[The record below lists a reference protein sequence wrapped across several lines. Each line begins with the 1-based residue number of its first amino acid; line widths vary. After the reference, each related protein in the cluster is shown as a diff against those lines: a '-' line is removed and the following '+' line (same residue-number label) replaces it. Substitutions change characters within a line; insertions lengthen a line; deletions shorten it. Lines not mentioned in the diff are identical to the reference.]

1 MDFTAEANLIAALF
15 VVDGAQIDKAAVLL
29 EPDDFEDQGWR
40 LFYRAMLA
48 LRDRGS
54 PIDAMGVFTELKELK
69 VSETEICRLVADS
82 FDAFPMEG
90 QVERYALAVRKEAR
104 ERRIRRSIRL
114 AAKRLEDG
122 EGSEE
127 VKSELVDDM
136 ETADLNLVA
145 QKDHHVSEA
154 TDKVLADLYDRMHGD
169 STKLGLKTGL
179 AGLDEMTTGINR
191 DELWVVGGMP
201 GRGKT
206 AFALQTAINIAG
218 QGRGVYYISLE
229 MTRYAITRRLLAMK
243 FGRGMV
249 ENPAGKQFEQLLA
262 YKQELETLP
271 LYINDA
277 SSLHIDELVA
287 RTRARILR
295 TRLDLVIVDYLQL
308 IRSDGRDRRER
319 VGEATDRLR
328 ALAKQTGTPIL
339 ALSQLRRPEHID
351 DRPTMIDLKE
361 SGDIEAHSH
370 VVLLLYMPTDP
381 EEQGNDEIIVGK
393 QREGP
398 TGKVDVKF
406 VGERGQ
412 FYERT
417 SL

>member
-15 VVDGAQIDKAAVLL
+15 VVDGQHIDKAAVLVR
-29 EPDDFEDQGWR
+29 PDDFYDKGWC
-40 LFYRAMLA
+40 LFYQAMLT
-48 LRDRGS
+48 LRDRGE
-54 PIDAMGVFTELKELK
+54 PIDAMGVFTVLKELK
-69 VSETEICRLVADS
+69 VSETEICRLVADC
-82 FDAFPMEG
+82 FNAFPMEG
-90 QVERYALAVRKEAR
+90 QVERYAKAVKTEAR
-104 ERRIRRSIRL
+104 ERRLRRTIRL
-114 AAKRLEDG
+114 AGERIEDG
-122 EGSEE
+122 ESPDE
-127 VKSELVDDM
+127 VKSELIDEI
-136 ETADLNLVA
+136 ETADLTLVE
-145 QKDHHVSEA
+145 QEDHHVSEA

-169 STKLGLKTGL
+169 SSKQGLKTGI

-191 DELWVVGGMP
+191 EELWVVGGMP

-229 MTRYAITRRLLAMK
+229 MSRHSITRRLLAMK

-262 YKQELETLP
+262 YKRELETLP
-271 LYINDA
+271 LFINDA

-295 TRLDLVIVDYLQL
+295 TKLDLVIVDYLQL

-361 SGDIEAHSH
+361 SGDIEAHAH
-370 VVLLLYMPTDP
+370 VVLLLYMPSDP
-381 EEQGNDEIIVGK
+381 EEKGNDEILVAK

-398 TGKVDVKF
+398 AGRVDVAF
-406 VGERGQ
+406 IGERGQ

-417 SL
+417 K